1 MAFLPIPDL
10 ETDWRYESKYR
21 LTHQQ
26 YFQVKNAFVPYLQQ
40 DGYTKAAPSQK
51 YLVRSLYFDTFD
63 YQTYYEKLS
72 GNYSRI
78 KYRIRTYASS
88 LNENTV
94 IRVELKVRQGEK
106 TIKYGDFV
114 SPEEFQ
120 TFMKTRHWH
129 SDKPALIEFERYTLT
144 RLLQPK
150 LLVEYRREGF
160 TTRDPSSVR
169 VTFDHQMRSA
179 QSKTLFPKTPFFHKH
194 NASLI
199 VLEIKHR
206 DQQPDWLKAIIQQH
220 GLKIVAN
227 SKYCQGI
234 DITQANLVNLR

>member
-1 MAFLPIPDL
+1 LALLPIPDL

-21 LTHQQ
+21 LNHQQ

-63 YQTYYEKLS
+63 YQTYFEKLS

-88 LNENTV
+88 LDDNTK

-106 TIKYGDFV
+106 TIKYGAFV
-114 SPEEFQ
+114 SPSDFR

-129 SDKPALIEFERYTLT
+129 SANPALIEFERYTLT

-160 TTRDPSSVR
+160 RTRHPSRVR
-169 VTFDHQMRSA
+169 VTFDHQVHSA
-179 QSKTLFPKTPFFHKH
+179 QSKLLFPQAPFFHKH

-206 DQQPDWLKAIIQQH
+206 DQKPDWLKAIIQQH

-227 SKYCQGI
+227 CKYCQSI
-234 DITQANLVNLR
+234 DITQPNLVNLR

>member
-1 MAFLPIPDL
+1 MASLPIPDL

-21 LTHQQ
+21 LTHPQ
-26 YFQVKNAFVPYLQQ
+26 YLQVKNAFVPYLQQ
-40 DGYTKAAPSQK
+40 DGFTKIAPAHK

-88 LNENTV
+88 LDANSV

-106 TIKYGDFV
+106 TIKYGDFI
-114 SPEEFQ
+114 SPSNFQ
-120 TFMKTRHWH
+120 TFMQTRHFY
-129 SDKPALIEFERYTLT
+129 STNPVLIEFERYTLT
-144 RLLQPK
+144 RILQPR

-160 TTRDPSSVR
+160 TTRDPGSVR
-169 VTFDHQMRSA
+169 VTFDHQVHSA
-179 QSKTLFPKTPFFHKH
+179 QAKMLFPPKPFFHKH
-194 NASLI
+194 NASLV

-206 DQQPDWLKAIIQQH
+206 DQQPDWIKAIIQHH

-234 DITQANLVNLR
+234 EITQPNLVNLR